1 MDALHREAQKKM
13 AESPSWLR
21 RAMNPNTPAT
31 ENNETVRTIDFE
43 SEGKMYIAPTLR
55 MGKDGLRRISTEEA
69 IAEAM
74 KLGDAIPVPANMTGA
89 DFSKEISQMIGQARK
104 HRGRKANES
113 AETTR

>member
-1 MDALHREAQKKM
+1 M

-55 MGKDGLRRISTEEA
+55 MGKDGLRRLSTEEA

-74 KLGDAIPVPANMTGA
+74 KSG
-89 DFSKEISQMIGQARK
+89 
-104 HRGRKANES
+104 
-113 AETTR
+113 